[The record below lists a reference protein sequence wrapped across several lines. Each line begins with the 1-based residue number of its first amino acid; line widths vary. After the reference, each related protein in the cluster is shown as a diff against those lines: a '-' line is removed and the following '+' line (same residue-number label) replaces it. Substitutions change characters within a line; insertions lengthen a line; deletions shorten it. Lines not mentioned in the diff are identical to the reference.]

1 MIPSRLAPLAILAA
15 MLLVFAAPASSQASS
30 IIYGLTGDTP
40 AGIAINSSGNIYTTN
55 NASDNV
61 SEILPGGAS
70 SIFAPAAQSPFGI
83 VIDPAGNVYTAN
95 SVSDDVSKITPDGT
109 STILGTTGNF
119 PVAIAVD
126 SAGNIY
132 TPNTISANVSKI
144 TPAGVSTTNWAAT
157 GSLPSAITVD
167 SAGNL
172 YTANGGSN
180 NVSKITPGGVPTII
194 GATGADPVG
203 ITIDSVGNLYTANY
217 GSHTV
222 SQITPN
228 WSPNIFPAPP
238 AKPAAPTA
246 AVGSPGSGTATIT
259 VTANPVSAVFGTPA
273 SYTMS
278 ATQDSSKQCIVVIES
293 TSCSVTGLTIG
304 ATYTF
309 SAQANLHSWQTAS
322 SLASNS
328 VTPAPGSGGG
338 GSGGGGSGGG
348 GSGGG
353 SEPSNLFTV
362 TKAKAKVT
370 RSSMVLTT
378 RVKVPGAGKIIQAA
392 TTKKGSKLTTRC
404 KAAKTTSDAATY
416 TLTSKIGKAGRG
428 ALRKA
433 KMTLT
438 VRTTF
443 TPTGGT
449 LAAKTQT
456 VKLVRRG

>member
-1 MIPSRLAPLAILAA
+1 M
-15 MLLVFAAPASSQASS
+15 
-30 IIYGLTGDTP
+30 
-40 AGIAINSSGNIYTTN
+40 
-55 NASDNV
+55 
-61 SEILPGGAS
+61 
-70 SIFAPAAQSPFGI
+70 
-83 VIDPAGNVYTAN
+83 
-95 SVSDDVSKITPDGT
+95 
-109 STILGTTGNF
+109 
-119 PVAIAVD
+119 
-126 SAGNIY
+126 
-132 TPNTISANVSKI
+132 
-144 TPAGVSTTNWAAT
+144 
-157 GSLPSAITVD
+157 
-167 SAGNL
+167 
-172 YTANGGSN
+172 
-180 NVSKITPGGVPTII
+180 
-194 GATGADPVG
+194 
-203 ITIDSVGNLYTANY
+203 
-217 GSHTV
+217 
-222 SQITPN
+222 
-228 WSPNIFPAPP
+228 
-238 AKPAAPTA
+238 
-246 AVGSPGSGTATIT
+246 
-259 VTANPVSAVFGTPA
+259 TANPFSAVFGTPV

-309 SAQANLHSWQTAS
+309 SAQANLHSWQTAA

-328 VTPAPGSGGG
+328 VTPAP

-404 KAAKTTSDAATY
+404 KAAKTSSGTATY
-416 TLTSKIGKAGRG
+416 TLTCKIGKAGRG

-456 VKLVRRG
+456 VKLGRRG